1 MHNFIDVK
9 LVGCGNS
16 THRCRDS
23 GTEFPQSLFYIPPD
37 FEVYISANNEKIVFP
52 HKIKNPPTEKTQAGF
67 FALNTTFNTGLY
79 YSLLP
84 IFAVAFIEK
93 FGQRR
98 VFHDMNHVDEILR
111 ELILRQLVA
120 LDPEYSA
127 LGGIF
132 ELAAEAVLSLIH
144 I

>member
-1 MHNFIDVK
+1 M
-9 LVGCGNS
+9 
-16 THRCRDS
+16 
-23 GTEFPQSLFYIPPD
+23 
-37 FEVYISANNEKIVFP
+37 
-52 HKIKNPPTEKTQAGF
+52 
-67 FALNTTFNTGLY
+67 NTVFNTGLY

-84 IFAVAFIEK
+84 IFTVALIEK

-98 VFHDMNHVDEILR
+98 VFHDVHHVDALLR

-132 ELAAEAVLSLIH
+132 ELAAEAVGAEK
-144 I
+144 